1 MKPVGSEMRSH
12 GMGVKGACLVEQSTH
27 VPSFTHFKFFFVK
40 TSLYLIIVCV
50 SKPSCWCYCVATASR
65 IFQKLKEPLISNVKK
80 LLSIGYC
87 GNQSKQLAKF
97 SPLCK
102 TCHSLPQSLFQLTVL
117 GTLNTPG
124 KKKRLE
130 RVSLVDIQTFI
141 LQPGPLC
148 MDLYITIYKLDFQY
162 DHIISSHRHH
172 NFHSQH
178 ESLKNHYIT

>member
-27 VPSFTHFKFFFVK
+27 VPSFTQFKFFFVK
-40 TSLYLIIVCV
+40 TSLYLIIICV
-50 SKPSCWCYCVATASR
+50 SKPSSWCYCVAPASR

-87 GNQSKQLAKF
+87 GKQSKQLAKF
-97 SPLCK
+97 FPLCK

-130 RVSLVDIQTFI
+130 RVSLVDIQTFN
-141 LQPGPLC
+141 Q
-148 MDLYITIYKLDFQY
+148 DLSVWIY
-162 DHIISSHRHH
+162 HH
-172 NFHSQH
+172 
-178 ESLKNHYIT
+178 L

>member
-50 SKPSCWCYCVATASR
+50 SKPSCWCYCVAPASS

-87 GNQSKQLAKF
+87 GKYVVKAIGKIFPSLQNLSQSSSVSVSTNRPWNFEHTWKKEKAGEGFISGYLDVYIIV
-97 SPLCK
+97 
-102 TCHSLPQSLFQLTVL
+102 TRTSLYGS
-117 GTLNTPG
+117 
-124 KKKRLE
+124 
-130 RVSLVDIQTFI
+130 
-141 LQPGPLC
+141 
-148 MDLYITIYKLDFQY
+148 IY
-162 DHIISSHRHH
+162 HH
-172 NFHSQH
+172 
-178 ESLKNHYIT
+178 L